1 MKTKALAELAENAE
15 ENVSNQCL
23 EPVQELLR
31 ELRARTDCVVP
42 LWADLVASQ
51 LQGLELG
58 LRDFQ
63 AALVASIEVSCG
75 NFQARRGRGAAN
87 EAHKDLQRA
96 EHITCPRG
104 RDLAE
109 ESVLDGI
116 PLRGSRRV
124 VADRDLQPALVR
136 ELLQALLVSP

>member
-1 MKTKALAELAENAE
+1 MAVTCASFNGIGL
-15 ENVSNQCL
+15 SL

-31 ELRARTDCVVP
+31 EFRARTDCVVP

-58 LRDFQ
+58 LRDFH

-109 ESVLDGI
+109 ESVFDRVPFGAAGGI
-116 PLRGSRRV
+116 
-124 VADRDLQPALVR
+124 VADRHHQT
-136 ELLQALLVSP
+136 